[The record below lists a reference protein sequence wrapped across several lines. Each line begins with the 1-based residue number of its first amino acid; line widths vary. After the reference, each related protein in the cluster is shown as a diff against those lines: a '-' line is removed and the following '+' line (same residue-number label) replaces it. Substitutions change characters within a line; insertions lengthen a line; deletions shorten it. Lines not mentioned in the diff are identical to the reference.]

1 MRELPEERRVLFPN
15 YVVVALAGVELQRG
29 TTRVTPGVGAAALSG
44 NRGEP
49 DQRVLLSARLE
60 HRSLGVGADLW
71 SPRMSEGPGTLR
83 VGLALR
89 NPLPVEVDHLLSRR
103 WVGNPGIG
111 CCGFAVVV
119 FHGNTSFV
127 RCSVTSK

>member
-15 YVVVALAGVELQRG
+15 YVVVALAAVELQRG
-29 TTRVTPGVGAAALSG
+29 TTWVTSSVGAAALSG

-71 SPRMSEGPGTLR
+71 SPRSVRRT
-83 VGLALR
+83 R
-89 NPLPVEVDHLLSRR
+89 NPSGGAGTPESA
-103 WVGNPGIG
+103 PG
-111 CCGFAVVV
+111 
-119 FHGNTSFV
+119 
-127 RCSVTSK
+127 